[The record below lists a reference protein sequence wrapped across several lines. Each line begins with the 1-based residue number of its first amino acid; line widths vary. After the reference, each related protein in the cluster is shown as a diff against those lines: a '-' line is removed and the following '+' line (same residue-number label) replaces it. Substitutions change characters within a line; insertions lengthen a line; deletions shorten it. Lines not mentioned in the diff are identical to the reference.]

1 MSLTFDISPSRVF
14 GKLVKTVEPATL
26 FAKIGLINVLPDAWY
41 SEGLKVNSRVGTLS
55 GQMVEVT
62 KGPKGEVILNDKVT
76 LVTPDFTTSSG
87 VFHEVDNLL

>member
-1 MSLTFDISPSRVF
+1 ML
-14 GKLVKTVEPATL
+14 KTVEPAAL

-41 SEGLKVNSRVGTLS
+41 TEGLKVNAMVGTLS
-55 GQMVEVT
+55 GQMVKVT
-62 KGPKGEVILNDKVT
+62 QGTKGEVILDDKVT